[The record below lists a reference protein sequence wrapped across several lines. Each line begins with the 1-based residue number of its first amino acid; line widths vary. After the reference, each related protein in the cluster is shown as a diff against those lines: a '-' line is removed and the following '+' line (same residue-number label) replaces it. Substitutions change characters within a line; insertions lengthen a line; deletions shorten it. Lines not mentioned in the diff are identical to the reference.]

1 MLHIYTYISY
11 IFPYLIDVS
20 LIYYVNCYNYMK
32 LNDDC
37 IQLSY
42 LTLLKSFKIVENDD
56 NTFDQ
61 SM

>member
-1 MLHIYTYISY
+1 
-11 IFPYLIDVS
+11 
-20 LIYYVNCYNYMK
+20 MK

-61 SM
+61 SMQCILKAKKSPKKKKFYDGY